1 MISDCYKMTDKTGT
15 EAIRKQCARYLP
27 LKKRYCR
34 MQASKGSEYCGEHF
48 DFGRK
53 DNSGEKK
60 RIRCPLDPTQF
71 SPSHAHCVC
80 VHSSLGYFYI
90 VCIALLLIAKLVI
103 LTQ

>member
-1 MISDCYKMTDKTGT
+1 MSWGRRTNYTSREVCHVISGCYKMTDEVST
-15 EAIRKQCARYLP
+15 EAIRKQCAFYLP

-53 DNSGEKK
+53 DRSGEKK

-71 SPSHAHCVC
+71 SPPHAHYVC
-80 VHSSLGYFYI
+80 TRHWSTSI
-90 VCIALLLIAKLVI
+90 
-103 LTQ
+103 